1 MMNLK
6 RSKLK
11 SNNLKRNNLKD
22 KKNNVSFLK
31 AVRIFFQ
38 DIDILFFISL
48 GIGFF
53 VCFYL
58 FIYNPAG
65 QVTVVVDDFEIVDK
79 KIHIINDERK
89 IEIVVDKKDYNSYK
103 VLIDNKEV
111 NLKVLNTDE
120 LLKNSRMVNS
130 GLMDIF
136 IRYHFKDKSD
146 KVESISLI
154 FFTNYKYRSI
164 NYYD

>member
-22 KKNNVSFLK
+22 KKNNVSFLE

-38 DIDILFFISL
+38 DMDILFFISL

-65 QVTVVVDDFEIVDK
+65 QVTVGVDDFEIVDK
-79 KIHIINDERK
+79 KIHIINDEHK

-111 NLKVLNTDE
+111 NLKVLNTDK

>member
-1 MMNLK
+1 MNLK
-6 RSKLK
+6 RSNFK

-22 KKNNVSFLK
+22 KKNKVSFLE

-38 DIDILFFISL
+38 DIDILFFMSL
-48 GIGFF
+48 GIGVFA
-53 VCFYL
+53 CFYL

-65 QVTVVVDDFEIVDK
+65 QVTVRVDDFEIVDR
-79 KIHIINDERK
+79 KIHIVNDEHK

-103 VLIDNKEV
+103 VFIDNKEV
-111 NLKVLNTDE
+111 NLKVSNTDE

-146 KVESISLI
+146 KVENISLV
-154 FFTNYKYRSI
+154 FFTNYKYRNI
-164 NYYD
+164 HYYD

>member
-1 MMNLK
+1 MNLK
-6 RSKLK
+6 SKLK

-65 QVTVVVDDFEIVDK
+65 QVTVGVDDFEIVDK
-79 KIHIINDERK
+79 KIHIINDEHK

>member
-1 MMNLK
+1 MNLK

-22 KKNNVSFLK
+22 KKNNVSFLE

-65 QVTVVVDDFEIVDK
+65 QVTVGVDDFEIVDK
-79 KIHIINDERK
+79 KIHIINDEHK

-111 NLKVLNTDE
+111 NLKVLNTDK

>member
-1 MMNLK
+1 MNLK

-65 QVTVVVDDFEIVDK
+65 QVTVGVDDFEIVDK
-79 KIHIINDERK
+79 KIHIINDEHK

>member
-1 MMNLK
+1 MNLK
-6 RSKLK
+6 RSNFK

-22 KKNNVSFLK
+22 KKNKVSFLE

-38 DIDILFFISL
+38 GIDILVCMSL
-48 GIGFF
+48 GIWLFA
-53 VCFYL
+53 CCL

-65 QVTVVVDDFEIVDK
+65 QVTVGVDEFEIVDK
-79 KIHIINDERK
+79 KIHLTNDEHK
-89 IEIVVDKKDYNSYK
+89 IEIVVDKKDHNNYK

-111 NLKVLNTDE
+111 NLKVSNTDE

-146 KVESISLI
+146 NVESISFV

>member
-1 MMNLK
+1 MNLK

-22 KKNNVSFLK
+22 KKNNVSFLE

-38 DIDILFFISL
+38 DMDILFFISL

-65 QVTVVVDDFEIVDK
+65 QVTVGVDDFEIVDK
-79 KIHIINDERK
+79 KIHIINDEHK

-111 NLKVLNTDE
+111 NLKVLNTDK

>member
-1 MMNLK
+1 M
-6 RSKLK
+6 
-11 SNNLKRNNLKD
+11 
-22 KKNNVSFLK
+22 
-31 AVRIFFQ
+31 
-38 DIDILFFISL
+38 
-48 GIGFF
+48 
-53 VCFYL
+53 

-65 QVTVVVDDFEIVDK
+65 QVTVGVDDFEIVDK
-79 KIHIINDERK
+79 KIHIINDEHK

-111 NLKVLNTDE
+111 NLKVLNTDK

>member
-22 KKNNVSFLK
+22 KKNNVSFLE

-65 QVTVVVDDFEIVDK
+65 QVTVGVDDFEIVDK
-79 KIHIINDERK
+79 KIHIINDEHK

-111 NLKVLNTDE
+111 NLKVLNTDK

>member
-65 QVTVVVDDFEIVDK
+65 QVTVGVDDFEIVDK
-79 KIHIINDERK
+79 KIHIINDEHK

>member
-1 MMNLK
+1 MNLK
-6 RSKLK
+6 RSSFK

-22 KKNNVSFLK
+22 NKNKVSFLE

-53 VCFYL
+53 ACFYL
-58 FIYNPAG
+58 LIYNPAG
-65 QVTVVVDDFEIVDK
+65 QVTVGVDDFEIVDR
-79 KIHIINDERK
+79 KIHIVNDEHK

-111 NLKVLNTDE
+111 NLKVSNTDE

-130 GLMDIF
+130 GLMNIF

-146 KVESISLI
+146 NVESLSLV
-154 FFTNYKYRSI
+154 FFKNYEYRSI
-164 NYYD
+164 HYRY